1 MTRGGSFEITPDV
14 LLKAYA
20 VGIFP
25 MADSADDPGLFWL
38 EPERRGIIPLEA
50 FHVPKRLARTAR
62 SSQFELRVDTA
73 TEAVIVACAESAPGR
88 PSTWINQRIQRLYSA
103 LARMGHCH
111 SVECWQEDALVGGL
125 YGVTLGAA
133 FFGESMF
140 HRRRDA
146 SKVALVHLVDR
157 LRAGGFTLLDAQFVT
172 DHLARFGAIEVPKK
186 HYQKLLADA
195 VQRSADFFA
204 IDRRP

>member
-1 MTRGGSFEITPDV
+1 
-14 LLKAYA
+14 
-20 VGIFP
+20 
-25 MADSADDPGLFWL
+25 
-38 EPERRGIIPLEA
+38 
-50 FHVPKRLARTAR
+50 
-62 SSQFELRVDTA
+62 VDTA